1 MTDLKIEL
9 HKCKDIVAS
18 CAPDTTSELRAVL
31 RKKFCSKLMT
41 GEGAGGPEN
50 AVASESMRVLK
61 YLGLAFVVVVL
72 VVFYILIL
80 LWRQESSFSDDLESS
95 FWERLMRRIKRGRKQ
110 KGY

>member
-1 MTDLKIEL
+1 M
-9 HKCKDIVAS
+9 
-18 CAPDTTSELRAVL
+18 L
-31 RKKFCSKLMT
+31 RKKFCSKLM
-41 GEGAGGPEN
+41 GAGEASGAPEN

-61 YLGLAFVVVVL
+61 YLGLAFVMVIL

-95 FWERLMRRIKRGRKQ
+95 TWERLMRRIKRGRKQ